1 MYANVFFMKK
11 GEARETLMLHP
22 RDHKGLYGRDM
33 GKLIK
38 KKKKMK
44 GACHLVGGPLPER
57 L

>member
-1 MYANVFFMKK
+1 MYANVFFFMKK

-38 KKKKMK
+38 KKKK
-44 GACHLVGGPLPER
+44 
-57 L
+57 